1 MNPGL
6 MHVRLAMVQ
15 NKQQVHIFTGESECI
30 RMPRE
35 SNFTLFVKVFA
46 TNCLIL
52 LLFSQ
57 EMESHSVKM
66 ERGSQSQ
73 PWGFS
78 IEGGQGSEY
87 FSKDS
92 SIVVTGIANGSPADG
107 TLRYNIWTLMRGG
120 GGRRGVYRH
129 PHSYYTQVLPL
140 PLQTRGIVREETAGF
155 S

>member
-6 MHVRLAMVQ
+6 MHVILAMEQ

-30 RMPRE
+30 HMPRE
-35 SNFTLFVKVFA
+35 SNLTLFVKVFA

-52 LLFSQ
+52 LFFVQ

-92 SIVVTGIANGSPADG
+92 SIVVTGIANSSPADG

-120 GGRRGVYRH
+120 GGRVYKH
-129 PHSYYTQVLPL
+129 PHSYFTEVLSL
-140 PLQTRGIVREETAGF
+140 PLQTEVL
-155 S
+155 